1 MKRNNTSIT
10 AVSSPRNNKR
20 GPVKEISS
28 IRGLINSR
36 SGGLIKTRLNLS
48 PTRYLL
54 NIRGPS
60 ERNSCF
66 ASASVRRKMAR
77 RGGGDVVAQM
87 NMKP

>member
-48 PTRYLL
+48 VDPISFKHSGSLREEFVFC
-54 NIRGPS
+54 
-60 ERNSCF
+60 ERER
-66 ASASVRRKMAR
+66 ASKD
-77 RGGGDVVAQM
+77 G
-87 NMKP
+87 

>member
-48 PTRYLL
+48 TDPISFKHSGSSPTQEEFVFC
-54 NIRGPS
+54 
-60 ERNSCF
+60 ERER
-66 ASASVRRKMAR
+66 ASKD
-77 RGGGDVVAQM
+77 G
-87 NMKP
+87 